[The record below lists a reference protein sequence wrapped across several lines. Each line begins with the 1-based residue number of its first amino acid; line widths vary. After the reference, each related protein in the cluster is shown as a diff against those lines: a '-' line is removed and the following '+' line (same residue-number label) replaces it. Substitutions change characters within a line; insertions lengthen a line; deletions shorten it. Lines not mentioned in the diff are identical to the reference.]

1 VVLNGEV
8 RDGEEVW
15 GAFIGSFRRFGG
27 KFFCACRRC
36 RRSRGGRQRCWAAR
50 CERRWP
56 ERWRAVPAGFA
67 ARVPRKGEREKMIEI
82 LGRRSSSAEGFLK

>member
-27 KFFCACRRC
+27 GNFLCL
-36 RRSRGGRQRCWAAR
+36 
-50 CERRWP
+50 
-56 ERWRAVPAGFA
+56 PA
-67 ARVPRKGEREKMIEI
+67 
-82 LGRRSSSAEGFLK
+82 L